1 MIETISILIFIY
13 FVYTFFESR
22 AIEKALKQPPITGI
36 ESFIGK
42 TAKVTAVVDAH
53 ENETHL
59 RVALEGASWNAIALG
74 ADCNSIKVADTVK
87 ITAIHN
93 LKFIINK
100 E

>member
-1 MIETISILIFIY
+1 MIETISVLIVIY
-13 FVYTFFESR
+13 IIYTFFESR

-36 ESFIGK
+36 ESLIGK
-42 TAKVTAVVDAH
+42 TAKVIAVIDVH

-59 RVALEGASWNAIALG
+59 RVALEGASWNAIALRG
-74 ADCNSIKVADTVK
+74 GCNSIKVSDTVK

-93 LKFIINK
+93 LKLIIDK